1 MLGLFITLE
10 GGEGAGKST
19 QIQLLKSALEDY
31 GKEVLLTR
39 EPGGSKGGE
48 LIRPLLVAGEAD
60 WDAVSETLLFSA
72 ARRDHLTHKVWPALK
87 EGKIVLC
94 DRFSDSTLAYQGYGR
109 GDNFE
114 IQKVVKELYKIV
126 AGDFEPDLTLILDI
140 DPKIGLKR
148 SCDRAGNTE
157 KRFENM
163 DFSFHENLR
172 KGFLKIASDNP
183 KRCLVID
190 ANRSPEEVHTDI
202 MKAVKE
208 KLLCLQTK

>member
-1 MLGLFITLE
+1 MAGLFITLE

-19 QIQLLKSALEDY
+19 QIQMLKTALEAM
-31 GKEVLLTR
+31 GKQVLLTR

-48 LIRPLLVAGEAD
+48 LIRPLLVSGEAD

-72 ARRDHLTHKVWPALK
+72 ARRDHLTHKVWPALR
-87 EGKIVLC
+87 EGKVVLC

-109 GDNFE
+109 GDNPE
-114 IQKVVKELYKIV
+114 IQATVKALYKIV

-172 KGFLKIASDNP
+172 QGFLKIASDNP
-183 KRCLVID
+183 SRCKIINADQTPELVH
-190 ANRSPEEVHTDI
+190 EEI
-202 MKAVKE
+202 MKVIKE
-208 KLLCLQTK
+208 KL

>member
-1 MLGLFITLE
+1 MTGLFITLE

-19 QIQLLKSALEDY
+19 QIQMLKTALEVM

-48 LIRPLLVAGEAD
+48 LIRPLLVSGEAD

-87 EGKIVLC
+87 EEKVVLC
-94 DRFSDSTLAYQGYGR
+94 DRFADSTLAYQGYGR
-109 GDNFE
+109 GNNPE
-114 IQKVVKELYKIV
+114 IQKTVKTLYKIV

-172 KGFLKIASDNP
+172 QGFLKIAADNHE
-183 KRCLVID
+183 RCYVID
-190 ANRSPEEVHTDI
+190 ADRPPEEVHNEI
-202 MKAVKE
+202 IKIVKE
-208 KLLCLQTK
+208 KLCLLTK

>member
-1 MLGLFITLE
+1 MAGFFITLE

-19 QIQLLKSALEDY
+19 QIKMLKSALEDL
-31 GKEVLLTR
+31 GREVLLTR

-48 LIRPLLVAGEAD
+48 LIRPLLVSGEAD
-60 WDAVSETLLFSA
+60 WDAISETLLFSA
-72 ARRDHLTHKVWPALK
+72 ARRDHLTHKVWPALR
-87 EGKIVLC
+87 EGKVVLC
-94 DRFSDSTLAYQGYGR
+94 DRFADSTLAYQGYGR
-109 GDNFE
+109 GNNPE
-114 IQKVVKELYKIV
+114 IQATVKALYKIV

-172 KGFLKIASDNP
+172 QGFLKIALDNP
-183 KRCLVID
+183 SRCKIINADQTPELVH
-190 ANRSPEEVHTDI
+190 EEI
-202 MKAVKE
+202 MKAIKE
-208 KLLCLQTK
+208 KL

>member
-1 MLGLFITLE
+1 MSGFFITLE

-19 QIQLLKSALEDY
+19 QIKMLKSALEDL

-48 LIRPLLVAGEAD
+48 LIRPLLVSGEAD

-72 ARRDHLTHKVWPALK
+72 ARRDHLTHKIWPAIK

-94 DRFSDSTLAYQGYGR
+94 DRFADSTLAYQGYGR
-109 GDNFE
+109 GNNPGIQE
-114 IQKVVKELYKIV
+114 IVKTLYKIV

-148 SCDRAGNTE
+148 SCDRADNTE

-172 KGFLKIASDNP
+172 QGFLKIAKENP
-183 KRCLVID
+183 KRCYIVNAD
-190 ANRSPEEVHTDI
+190 RTPEEVHKEI
-202 MKAVKE
+202 VKLVKE
-208 KLLCLQTK
+208 KLCMQTK

>member
-1 MLGLFITLE
+1 MAGLFITLE

-19 QIQLLKSALEDY
+19 QIKMLKSALEDL
-31 GKEVLLTR
+31 GREVLLTR

-48 LIRPLLVAGEAD
+48 LIRPLLVSGEAD
-60 WDAVSETLLFSA
+60 WDAISETLLFSA
-72 ARRDHLTHKVWPALK
+72 ARRDHLTHKVWPALR
-87 EGKIVLC
+87 EGKVVLC
-94 DRFSDSTLAYQGYGR
+94 DRFADSTLAYQGYGR
-109 GDNFE
+109 GNNPE
-114 IQKVVKELYKIV
+114 IQATVKALYKIV

-172 KGFLKIASDNP
+172 QGFLKIAEDNP
-183 KRCLVID
+183 KRCKIVNAD
-190 ANRSPEEVHTDI
+190 QAPEAVHEEI
-202 MKAVKE
+202 MSAIKE
-208 KLLCLQTK
+208 KLCLTIK

>member
-1 MLGLFITLE
+1 MAGLFITFE

-19 QIQLLKSALEDY
+19 QIQMLKSALETM

-48 LIRPLLVAGEAD
+48 LIRPLLVSGEAD

-72 ARRDHLTHKVWPALK
+72 ARRDHLTHKIWPALK

-109 GDNFE
+109 GNNLE
-114 IQKVVKELYKIV
+114 IQKVVTDLYKIV

-148 SCDRAGNTE
+148 SCERTGNTE

-172 KGFLKIASDNP
+172 AGFLKIAQENP
-183 KRCLVID
+183 TRCHVID
-190 ANRSPEEVHTDI
+190 ANRSLDEIHQKI
-202 MKAVKE
+202 MEIVKE
-208 KLLCLQTK
+208 KL

>member
-1 MLGLFITLE
+1 MAGLFITLE

-19 QIQLLKSALEDY
+19 QIQMLKSALEEIGY
-31 GKEVLLTR
+31 SLLLTR

-48 LIRPLLVAGEAD
+48 LIRPLLVSGQAD

-94 DRFSDSTLAYQGYGR
+94 DRFADSTLAYQGYGR
-109 GDNFE
+109 GDNPKTQQ
-114 IQKVVKELYKIV
+114 IVKRLYKIV

-172 KGFLKIASDNP
+172 NGFLKIASDNP
-183 KRCLVID
+183 KRCHVVD
-190 ANRSPEEVHTDI
+190 ANRTPEEVHADI
-202 MKAVKE
+202 MKIITE
-208 KLLCLQTK
+208 KL

>member
-1 MLGLFITLE
+1 MAGLFITLE

-19 QIQLLKSALEDY
+19 QIQMLKSVLETM
-31 GKEVLLTR
+31 GKQVLLTR

-48 LIRPLLVAGEAD
+48 LIRPLLVSGEAD
-60 WDAVSETLLFSA
+60 WDAVSEILLFSA
-72 ARRDHLTHKVWPALK
+72 ARRDHLTNKVWPALK

-94 DRFSDSTLAYQGYGR
+94 DRFADSTLAYQGYGR
-109 GDNFE
+109 GNNPE
-114 IQKVVKELYKIV
+114 IQETVKALYKIV

-148 SCDRAGNTE
+148 SCDRVGNNE

-172 KGFLKIASDNP
+172 QGFLKIALDNP
-183 KRCLVID
+183 DRCRLVN
-190 ANRSPEEVHTDI
+190 AEPPPELVHEKI
-202 MKAVKE
+202 MNIVME
-208 KLLCLQTK
+208 KL

>member
-1 MLGLFITLE
+1 MTGLFITLE

-19 QIQLLKSALEDY
+19 QIQMLKSAFENM

-48 LIRPLLVAGEAD
+48 LIRPLLVSGEAD

-94 DRFSDSTLAYQGYGR
+94 DRFADSTLAYQGYGR
-109 GDNFE
+109 GDNLE
-114 IQKVVKELYKIV
+114 IQQTVKALYKIV
-126 AGDFEPDLTLILDI
+126 VGNFEPDLTIILDI

-172 KGFLKIASDNP
+172 QGFLKIAQDNP
-183 KRCLVID
+183 KRCFIID
-190 ANRSPEEVHTDI
+190 ANKTPELVHQEI
-202 MKAVKE
+202 MHIIKE
-208 KLLCLQTK
+208 KVCLPIK

>member
-1 MLGLFITLE
+1 MSGLFITLE

-19 QIQLLKSALEDY
+19 QIQMLKQALEEM
-31 GKEVLLTR
+31 GCSVLLTR

-48 LIRPLLVAGEAD
+48 LIRPLLVSGEAD

-94 DRFSDSTLAYQGYGR
+94 DRFADSTLAYQGYGR
-109 GDNFE
+109 GNNPE
-114 IQKVVKELYKIV
+114 IQATVKALYKIV

-172 KGFLKIASDNP
+172 QGFLKIAEENSN
-183 KRCLVID
+183 RCHIID
-190 ANRSPEEVHTDI
+190 ADRSPDTVHIDI
-202 MKAVKE
+202 MKIVKE
-208 KLLCLQTK
+208 KLCLLKK

>member
-1 MLGLFITLE
+1 MTGLFITLE
-10 GGEGAGKST
+10 GGEGTGKST
-19 QIQLLKSALEDY
+19 QIQMLRTALETM

-48 LIRPLLVAGEAD
+48 LIRPLLVSGEAD
-60 WDAVSETLLFSA
+60 WDAITETLLFSA

-109 GDNFE
+109 GDNLE
-114 IQKVVKELYKIV
+114 IQETVKKLYKIV

-140 DPKIGLKR
+140 DPKVGLKR
-148 SCDRAGNTE
+148 SCDRTGNTE

-172 KGFLKIASDNP
+172 QGFLKIALENP
-183 KRCLVID
+183 KRCKIINAD
-190 ANRSPEEVHTDI
+190 QTPEAVHEEI
-202 MKAVKE
+202 MKAIKE
-208 KLLCLQTK
+208 KL

>member
-1 MLGLFITLE
+1 MAGFFITLE

-19 QIQLLKSALEDY
+19 QIQLLKSALENL
-31 GKEVLLTR
+31 GKEVLVTR

-48 LIRPLLVAGEAD
+48 LIRPLLVSGEAD

-94 DRFSDSTLAYQGYGR
+94 DRFADSTLAYQGYGR
-109 GDNFE
+109 GNNPE
-114 IQKVVKELYKIV
+114 IQKIVNTLYQIV
-126 AGDFEPDLTLILDI
+126 AGDFEPDLTLILDVA
-140 DPKIGLKR
+140 PKIGLKR

-172 KGFLKIASDNP
+172 QGFLKIAEENP
-183 KRCLVID
+183 KRCYIID
-190 ANRSPEEVHTDI
+190 ADGTPEQVHQKI
-202 MKAVKE
+202 MEIVKE
-208 KLLCLQTK
+208 KLCLPIK

>member
-1 MLGLFITLE
+1 MAGLFITFE

-19 QIQLLKSALEDY
+19 QIQMLKSTLETM

-48 LIRPLLVAGEAD
+48 LIRPLLVSGEAD

-72 ARRDHLTHKVWPALK
+72 ARRDHLTHKIWPALK

-109 GDNFE
+109 GNNLE
-114 IQKVVKELYKIV
+114 IQKVVTDLYKIV

-148 SCDRAGNTE
+148 SCERKDNTE

-172 KGFLKIASDNP
+172 TGFLKIAQENP
-183 KRCLVID
+183 TRCHVID
-190 ANRSPEEVHTDI
+190 ANRSLDEIHQKI
-202 MKAVKE
+202 MEIVKE
-208 KLLCLQTK
+208 KL

>member
-1 MLGLFITLE
+1 MTGFFITLE

-19 QIQLLKSALEDY
+19 QIQMLKTALETM

-48 LIRPLLVAGEAD
+48 LIRPLLVAGETD

-94 DRFSDSTLAYQGYGR
+94 DRFADSTLAYQGYGR
-109 GDNFE
+109 GDNPE
-114 IQKVVKELYKIV
+114 IQEVVKKLYQIV

-140 DPKIGLKR
+140 DPRIGLKR
-148 SCDRAGNTE
+148 SCDRAENTE

-172 KGFLKIASDNP
+172 QGFLKIAQENP
-183 KRCLVID
+183 KRCFVID
-190 ANRSPEEVHTDI
+190 ANRTPEKVHNEI
-202 MKAVKE
+202 IEIVKA
-208 KLLCLQTK
+208 KLCELIK

>member
-1 MLGLFITLE
+1 MSGLFITLE

-19 QIQLLKSALEDY
+19 QIQMLKQALEGMGY
-31 GKEVLLTR
+31 SVLLTR

-48 LIRPLLVAGEAD
+48 LIRPLLVSGEAD

-87 EGKIVLC
+87 EGKVVLC
-94 DRFSDSTLAYQGYGR
+94 DRFADSTLAYQGYGR
-109 GDNFE
+109 GNNPE
-114 IQKVVKELYKIV
+114 IQKTVKILYKIV

-148 SCDRAGNTE
+148 SFDRAGNTE

-172 KGFLKIASDNP
+172 QGFLKIAEENP
-183 KRCLVID
+183 NRCRIID
-190 ANRSPEEVHTDI
+190 ADRSPDTVHTDI
-202 MKAVKE
+202 MEIVKE
-208 KLLCLQTK
+208 KLCLPTK

>member
-1 MLGLFITLE
+1 MRGLFITLE

-19 QIQLLKSALEDY
+19 QIQMLKSALENM

-48 LIRPLLVAGEAD
+48 LIRPLLVSGETD

-72 ARRDHLTHKVWPALK
+72 ARRDHLTHKIWPALK
-87 EGKIVLC
+87 EGKVVLC
-94 DRFSDSTLAYQGYGR
+94 DRFADSTLAYQGYGR
-109 GDNFE
+109 GDNVE
-114 IQKVVKELYKIV
+114 NQKTVKALYKIV

-148 SCDRAGNTE
+148 SCDRIGNTE

-172 KGFLKIASDNP
+172 NGFLKIASDNP
-183 KRCLVID
+183 KRCFIIN
-190 ANRSPEEVHTDI
+190 ANQSVENVHTDI
-202 MKAVKE
+202 MKVIKE
-208 KLLCLQTK
+208 KICLPIK

>member
-1 MLGLFITLE
+1 MAGFFNTLE

-19 QIQLLKSALEDY
+19 QIKMLKSALEDL
-31 GKEVLLTR
+31 GREVLLTR

-48 LIRPLLVAGEAD
+48 LIRPLLVSGEAD
-60 WDAVSETLLFSA
+60 WDAISETLLFSA
-72 ARRDHLTHKVWPALK
+72 ARRDHLTHKVWPALR
-87 EGKIVLC
+87 EGKVVLC
-94 DRFSDSTLAYQGYGR
+94 DRFADSTLAYQGYGR
-109 GDNFE
+109 GNNPE
-114 IQKVVKELYKIV
+114 IQATVKALYKIV

-172 KGFLKIASDNP
+172 QGFLKIALDNP
-183 KRCLVID
+183 SRCKIINADQTPELVH
-190 ANRSPEEVHTDI
+190 EEI
-202 MKAVKE
+202 MKAIKE
-208 KLLCLQTK
+208 KL

>member
-1 MLGLFITLE
+1 MAGLFITLE

-19 QIQLLKSALEDY
+19 QIQMLKRALEVM

-72 ARRDHLTHKVWPALK
+72 ARRDHLTHKVWPALQ

-94 DRFSDSTLAYQGYGR
+94 DRFADSTLAYQGYGR
-109 GDNFE
+109 GNNPE
-114 IQKVVKELYKIV
+114 IQEVVKKLYKIV

-140 DPKIGLKR
+140 DPKTGLKR

-172 KGFLKIASDNP
+172 QGFLKIANDNP
-183 KRCLVID
+183 KRCFVVD
-190 ANRSPEEVHTDI
+190 ADRTPEQVHADI
-202 MKAVKE
+202 IKIVKE
-208 KLLCLQTK
+208 KLCSPIK

>member
-1 MLGLFITLE
+1 MSGLFITLE

-19 QIQLLKSALEDY
+19 QIQMLKQALEERGY
-31 GKEVLLTR
+31 SVLLTR

-48 LIRPLLVAGEAD
+48 LIRPLLVSGEAD

-72 ARRDHLTHKVWPALK
+72 ARRDHLTHKVWPALQD
-87 EGKIVLC
+87 GKIVLC
-94 DRFSDSTLAYQGYGR
+94 DRFADSTLAYQGYGR
-109 GDNFE
+109 GNNPK
-114 IQKVVKELYKIV
+114 IQATVKALYKIV

-172 KGFLKIASDNP
+172 QGFLKIAEENP
-183 KRCLVID
+183 NRCHVID
-190 ANRSPEEVHTDI
+190 ANRSPDAVHTDI
-202 MKAVKE
+202 TKIVKE
-208 KLLCLQTK
+208 KLCLLKK